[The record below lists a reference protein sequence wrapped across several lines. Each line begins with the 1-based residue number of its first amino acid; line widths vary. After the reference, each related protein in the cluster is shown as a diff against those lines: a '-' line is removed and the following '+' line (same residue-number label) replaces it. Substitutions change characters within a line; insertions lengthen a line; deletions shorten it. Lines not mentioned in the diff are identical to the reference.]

1 MFFWL
6 SKTLGFFSVPSNI
19 ILVLTVAGL
28 LLMATRFA
36 RFGRRLVVLGV
47 VLLALA
53 GLSPIGNALILP
65 LEQRFPSAASLTNA
79 PDGIVVLGGAIGP
92 ALSRA
97 RGEAALNESAERV
110 IVVAE
115 LARRYP
121 RARIVYS
128 GGDPSLLDRGPG
140 EANFALPLFE
150 NFGIPR
156 DRITVEDKS
165 LNTAENAAFTKAM
178 VGPNPG
184 ERWLLVTS
192 AHHMPRAV
200 GCFRRVGFDVVAY
213 PVDWRTRGAIDL
225 MFPFATV
232 AAGLARTD
240 VAIKEWVGLL
250 VYWLTGKTSELLPGP
265 A

>member
-6 SKTLGFFSVPSNI
+6 SKTLGFFTVPSNI
-19 ILVLTVAGL
+19 VLVLTVMGL
-28 LLMATRFA
+28 LLMATRYA
-36 RFGRRLVVLGV
+36 RAGRRLAVLGV
-47 VLLALA
+47 VVLALA
-53 GLSPIGNALILP
+53 GLSPLGNALILP
-65 LEQRFPSAASLTNA
+65 LEQRFASRTGMTEA
-79 PDGIVVLGGAIGP
+79 PDGIIVLGGAIGP
-92 ALSRA
+92 VLSYA
-97 RGEAALNESAERV
+97 RGETALNEAAERV
-110 IVVAE
+110 IVIAE
-115 LARRYP
+115 LARRFP

-128 GGDPSLLDRGPG
+128 GGNPSLIDRGPG

-156 DRITVEDKS
+156 GRVEIEDKS
-165 LNTAENAAFTKAM
+165 LNTAENAAFTKAL
-178 VGPNPG
+178 VEPKPG

-225 MFPFATV
+225 MFPVATV

-240 VAIKEWVGLL
+240 VAIKEWVGLV
-250 VYWLTGKTSELLPGP
+250 VYWLTGKTTELLPGP

>member
-6 SKTLGFFSVPSNI
+6 SKTLGFFTVPSNI
-19 ILVLTVAGL
+19 VLVLTVMGL
-28 LLMATRFA
+28 LLMATRYA
-36 RFGRRLVVLGV
+36 RAGRRLAVLGV
-47 VLLALA
+47 VVLALA
-53 GLSPIGNALILP
+53 GLSPLGNALVLP
-65 LEQRFPSAASLTNA
+65 LEQRFPSRVGLTDA
-79 PDGIVVLGGAIGP
+79 PDGIIVLGGAIGP
-92 ALSRA
+92 VLSQA
-97 RGEAALNESAERV
+97 RGETALNEAAERV
-110 IVVAE
+110 IVIAE
-115 LARRYP
+115 LARRFP

-128 GGDPSLLDRGPG
+128 GGNPSLIDRGPG

-156 DRITVEDKS
+156 GRVEIEDKS
-165 LNTAENAAFTKAM
+165 LNTAENAAFTKAL
-178 VGPNPG
+178 VEPKPG

-225 MFPFATV
+225 MFPVATV

-240 VAIKEWVGLL
+240 VAIKEWVGLV
-250 VYWLTGKTSELLPGP
+250 VYWLTGKTTELLPGP